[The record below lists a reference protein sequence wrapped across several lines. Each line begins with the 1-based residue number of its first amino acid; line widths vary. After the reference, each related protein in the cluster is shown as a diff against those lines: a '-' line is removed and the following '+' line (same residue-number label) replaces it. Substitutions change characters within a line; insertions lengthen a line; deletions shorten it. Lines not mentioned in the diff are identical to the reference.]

1 MSQYDI
7 IRQNLSSRSRNWLVT
22 GVAGFIG
29 SNILQTLLQLDQH
42 VLGVDNFLTGKREN
56 LAQVRRTV
64 SPGQW
69 SRFTFVE
76 GDVREK
82 GLMRWLCSGVDHVL
96 HQAALGSVPWSIDD
110 PLAAH
115 EHNQTG
121 FLVILQAAKNARV
134 RSFVY
139 ASSSAVYGDDPA
151 LPVREDAGCAPL
163 SPYAASKLGDEI
175 YARAFA
181 VSYGFKATGLRYF
194 NIFGPRQDPSG
205 AYAAVI
211 PLWFGQLI
219 RGEKVHING
228 DGETTRDFCYVE
240 DCVQANILAS
250 LSERKEA
257 HGEVYNIALGRST
270 SLNSLFGDIRGL
282 VAARVPGVA
291 RLEPIYRDFR
301 PGDVRHSVA
310 DTSKAHGLLG
320 FSPENSVSS
329 GLAKAADWYM
339 GHLAEPA
346 VAA

>member
-1 MSQYDI
+1 MSHYDI
-7 IRQNLSSRSRNWLVT
+7 LRQNLLRQPRSWLVT

-29 SNILQTLLQLDQH
+29 SNILQALLQLDQH
-42 VLGVDNFLTGKREN
+42 VLGVDNFLTGKRDN
-56 LAQVRRTV
+56 LVQVRQTV
-64 SPGQW
+64 SPSQW
-69 SRFTFVE
+69 ARFNLVE
-76 GDVREK
+76 GDVREQ
-82 GLMRWLCSGVDHVL
+82 GLMRWLCTGVDHVL

-110 PLAAH
+110 PLATH
-115 EHNQTG
+115 EHNLTG
-121 FLVILQAAKNARV
+121 FLMMLQAAKNARV

-139 ASSSAVYGDDPA
+139 ASSSAVYGNDPA
-151 LPVREDAGCAPL
+151 LPVCEDAGCMPL

-175 YARAFA
+175 YAHAFA
-181 VSYGFKATGLRYF
+181 KSYGFKAIGLRYF

-211 PLWFGQLI
+211 PLWFSQLI

-250 LSERKEA
+250 VSERKEA
-257 HGEVYNIALGRST
+257 QGEVYNIALGRST
-270 SLNSLFGDIRGL
+270 SLNNLFSDIRSL
-282 VAARVPGVA
+282 VAARVSVA
-291 RLEPIYRDFR
+291 ARMDPAYRNFR

-310 DTSKAHGLLG
+310 DTSKAQRLLS
-320 FSPENSVSS
+320 FAPEYSVSD